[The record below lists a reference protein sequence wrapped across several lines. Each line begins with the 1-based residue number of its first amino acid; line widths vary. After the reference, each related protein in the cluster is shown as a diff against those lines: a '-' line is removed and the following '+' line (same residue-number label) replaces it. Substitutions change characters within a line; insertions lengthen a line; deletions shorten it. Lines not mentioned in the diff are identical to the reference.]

1 MTEQNTTPD
10 TQDTGALKPDLD
22 AFNLEEWLA
31 TGNAGR
37 SRETVTIYRDP
48 SLLEEA
54 RKVAKE
60 INQLQAQDTG
70 EPDPDA
76 TMGDADPLL
85 ELQQRHDELEEKV
98 RASKAEVEVTA
109 LSDAEH
115 EEIEETFKQRYPGE
129 KRKYTETVK
138 GTALVLAQAATINGK
153 KLTADQ
159 WRQLAEGPLAG
170 GQWAQ
175 LKQAYLVAQNKT
187 PRVDSPFS
195 RNGSRPRTEV

>member
-37 SRETVTIYRDP
+37 SRESVTIYRDP
-48 SLLEEA
+48 SLLDEA
-54 RKVAKE
+54 RQVAKE

-70 EPDPDA
+70 ESDPDA
-76 TMGDADPLL
+76 TMGDADPIL
-85 ELQQRHDELEEKV
+85 ELQQRHDELEQRV
-98 RASKAEVEVTA
+98 RASKAEVEITA
-109 LSDAEH
+109 LSASEVED
-115 EEIEETFKQRYPGE
+115 IEATFKQRYPGE
-129 KRKYTETVK
+129 KRTWDQTVK
-138 GTALVLAQAATINGK
+138 GTCLALAQSATVNGQ

-159 WRQLAEGPLAG
+159 WRKLADGPLAG
-170 GQWAQ
+170 GQWDQIQRAQ
-175 LKQAYLVAQNKT
+175 VVAQKKL

-195 RNGSRPRTEV
+195 KSGSGHRTAV

>member
-1 MTEQNTTPD
+1 MTDQNTTD
-10 TQDTGALKPDLD
+10 TQDTGAPKPDLE

-76 TMGDADPLL
+76 TMGEADPLL
-85 ELQQRHDELEEKV
+85 ELQQRHDELDEKI

-115 EEIEETFKQRYPGE
+115 EEIEATFKQRHPGE

-138 GTALVLAQAATINGK
+138 GTAMILAQAATINGK

-159 WRQLAEGPLAG
+159 WRQLADGPLAG
-170 GQWAQ
+170 GQWLQ
-175 LKQAYLVAQNKT
+175 LKNAYIVAQGKT
-187 PRVDSPFS
+187 PQVDSPFS
-195 RNGSRPRTEV
+195 KNGSRRRMAV